1 MENKTIAIIQ
11 ARLTSKRFPN
21 KIIQKLETNTLI
33 EFLLKRVRQSK
44 KIDKVILAMPNNHE
58 NKKIKKIIKNVDFFF
73 GNEEDVLDRYYRVAK
88 KYSATI

>member
-44 KIDKVILAMPNNHE
+44 KLIKLFLLCQIIM
-58 NKKIKKIIKNVDFFF
+58 KIKK
-73 GNEEDVLDRYYRVAK
+73 LK
-88 KYSATI
+88 KL